1 MRGKIT
7 AALTIL
13 LAAFALGAAASAT
26 AGASP
31 VWKFNGTELTGKE
44 TVVGAATSSKMTVLG
59 VGVEC
64 KHFLYN
70 SKIVNEGGKGKG
82 EITELPLFECVS
94 TNALCPLEKEVEAKN
109 LPWPGHLATVGGKDY
124 VYIGEAGKE
133 VEVEVQFGGWF
144 CALAGRH
151 IVKGTVA
158 GVVNNSAQT
167 ATFDSETF
175 EATGTGLYTS
185 FLPVEWTADFT
196 VEAFE
201 SHRLQNLEA

>member
-1 MRGKIT
+1 M
-7 AALTIL
+7 
-13 LAAFALGAAASAT
+13 AAFALSAAASAT

-70 SKIVNEGGKGKG
+70 SKVFNEAGSGKG
-82 EITELPLFECVS
+82 EITELPLFECASNDV
-94 TNALCPLEKEVEAKN
+94 LCPLAKEVEAKS

-124 VYIGEAGKE
+124 VFIGEAGKE
-133 VEVEVQFGGWF
+133 VEVEVVFTGIF
-144 CALAGRH
+144 CSLFGRH

-175 EATGTGLYTS
+175 KATGTGLFTS
-185 FLPVEWTADFT
+185 FLAVEWAAEFT